1 MAQKRFNME
10 GGFITNGDSQ
20 VEGNLSVTGSPT
32 LIDHVTTKV
41 YVDTAIAGVAG
52 NQQGISGNGDL
63 FMSGHIIP
71 TIDSDGTTGYD
82 LGSPAMKW
90 RDLYLSEGSLYIDGQ
105 KVIESDAGTIV
116 VQADPN
122 QSLTTK
128 VAGTGVLTLDS
139 DTTVNMAGTLQ
150 MATGKKITDQGGNA
164 VVFGDK
170 VDLDNNQIINV
181 GSPTAAG
188 HVTTKGYVDQ
198 EISNV
203 INGAPGALDTLN
215 ELANALGDDANFA
228 GTITNELALKATIAY
243 VDAQIS
249 GVNAGST
256 GATGATGATGPQGE
270 VGPAGSGSTGPQG
283 LQGIQGIQG
292 IQGET
297 GADSVVAGPQGPA
310 GAQGPAGGS
319 GSDGAA
325 GANGVDGVA
334 GAAGADGADGVDG
347 ADGATGATGAQG
359 VQGTSIVGET
369 GPEGPTGPAGPA
381 GADGAGGSGAA
392 PVRVNFI
399 ATAGQTTKTG
409 LTYTVGNIDCYV
421 NGSKMMLGTDFTATD
436 SVSVTFAS
444 ALEIDDEVQ
453 LIMGASSGGGGASS
467 GGGGGATIVDN
478 FDGLIALT
486 GMTAG
491 SQAYVTATN
500 KLFFYTGVGW
510 YLIATVQNDAPSAIT
525 GVEGS
530 YSLAIDGTATTITA
544 VSTDPEGFPLTWT
557 YVASGLGSIATVSQ
571 ADNVFTVT
579 PSTDEVNEG
588 SFTLTISAT
597 DGINGAVS
605 TIPSFA
611 LLFVVPNSN
620 YTTLLATAV
629 STGENNNIT
638 DASSNNHTITVAGD
652 TYAGTFSPYRHGG
665 YSTQFD
671 GASDYLE
678 IYNDSSLVLAGSP
691 WTIECWVKPSGNY
704 STYRTIFAKRAGT
717 TSYEGYLRL
726 STGVVSFYNGTNY
739 ESTTVLDANSWSHVA
754 YVYDGS
760 NINIYVNGVRVLT
773 TAVTIT
779 EYNHPIWIGG
789 VTSHNEWFQ
798 GNIRDFRILKGTALY
813 TGTTLTPPTEPLT
826 AITNT
831 SLLICQLPYIVD
843 VSTNAHDI
851 TVNGN
856 VYTAPLNTYDYAA
869 YSAGTNGGSV
879 YFDGVGDMLSIPA
892 SNQLEP
898 LGDDF
903 TYEWW
908 WYPTTFSGRQWF
920 FHTGT
925 DYWLGVD
932 FTSARGLGMWA
943 SSNGT
948 SWDLLHSDGGGNGI
962 SNTNPILKT
971 WNHIAYTRSGNTFTL
986 WLNGTSIVSVN
997 GITGSIV
1004 DRSSEAKV
1012 IGSWALSSPQFP
1024 LTGYMSDFR
1033 FSSGLARYTSTFT
1046 PPTAPLSSSGS
1057 SLHIKGTDA
1066 SIVDKSQV
1074 SNLKLVGNTTA
1085 STTQIKYGNSSMY
1098 FDGVGDYLTS
1108 ATTSAETMEL
1118 GTGDFTMECWLY
1130 PTAASGYSMIFDHG
1144 VTVSDISFGL
1154 KATTLQPYLYTS
1166 GFVINGS
1173 SNAQLNVWQHIA
1185 LVRNSGT
1192 ITIYLNGIGIGS
1204 TSTVYNYTAQ
1214 NFMIGGAHDG
1224 LSFFKGYM
1232 QDYRITKGL
1241 ARYTTNFTP
1250 PTESL
1255 KG

>member
-1 MAQKRFNME
+1 MNVA
-10 GGFITNGDSQ
+10 
-20 VEGNLSVTGSPT
+20 T
-32 LIDHVTTKV
+32 LLNDDGTVKTTK
-41 YVDTAIAGVAG
+41 YTA
-52 NQQGISGNGDL
+52 
-63 FMSGHIIP
+63 
-71 TIDSDGTTGYD
+71 
-82 LGSPAMKW
+82 
-90 RDLYLSEGSLYIDGQ
+90 
-105 KVIESDAGTIV
+105 
-116 VQADPN
+116 
-122 QSLTTK
+122 
-128 VAGTGVLTLDS
+128 
-139 DTTVNMAGTLQ
+139 
-150 MATGKKITDQGGNA
+150 
-164 VVFGDK
+164 
-170 VDLDNNQIINV
+170 
-181 GSPTAAG
+181 
-188 HVTTKGYVDQ
+188 
-198 EISNV
+198 
-203 INGAPGALDTLN
+203 
-215 ELANALGDDANFA
+215 
-228 GTITNELALKATIAY
+228 
-243 VDAQIS
+243 
-249 GVNAGST
+249 
-256 GATGATGATGPQGE
+256 
-270 VGPAGSGSTGPQG
+270 
-283 LQGIQGIQG
+283 
-292 IQGET
+292 
-297 GADSVVAGPQGPA
+297 
-310 GAQGPAGGS
+310 
-319 GSDGAA
+319 
-325 GANGVDGVA
+325 
-334 GAAGADGADGVDG
+334 
-347 ADGATGATGAQG
+347 
-359 VQGTSIVGET
+359 
-369 GPEGPTGPAGPA
+369 
-381 GADGAGGSGAA
+381 
-392 PVRVNFI
+392 
-399 ATAGQTTKTG
+399 
-409 LTYTVGNIDCYV
+409 
-421 NGSKMMLGTDFTATD
+421 
-436 SVSVTFAS
+436 
-444 ALEIDDEVQ
+444 
-453 LIMGASSGGGGASS
+453 GGGGT
-467 GGGGGATIVDN
+467 TIVAN

-525 GVEGS
+525 GVNAS

-579 PSTDEVNEG
+579 PSTDEANTG

-611 LLFVVPNSN
+611 LEFIVPNSK

-629 STGENNNIT
+629 STGDNNNIT

-652 TYAGTFSPYRHGG
+652 TYAGSFSPYRHGG

-754 YVYDGS
+754 WVYDGA

-773 TAVTIT
+773 SAATIT

-789 VTSHNEWFQ
+789 VASHNEWFQ

-843 VSTNAHDI
+843 VSINPHDI

-856 VYTAPLNTYDYAA
+856 VSTTPFNTYDYAP

-879 YFDGVGDMLSIPA
+879 HFDGAGDMLSIPA

-948 SWDLLHSDGGGNGI
+948 SWDLLNSDGGGNGI

-1046 PPTAPLSSSGS
+1046 LPTAPLSSSGS

-1074 SNLKLVGNTTA
+1074 SNLRMVGNTIA
-1085 STTQIKYGNSSMY
+1085 STTQTKYGNSSIY
-1098 FDGVGDYLTS
+1098 FTGASPGDAVTAS
-1108 ATTSAETMEL
+1108 SSDFAF
-1118 GTGDFTMECWLY
+1118 GTGDFTVEFWSYNTSLHNWVTMASSSPRSATGWSCGTDAAG
-1130 PTAASGYSMIFDHG
+1130 TAAWYCQAIGRILESPSGTYTLNTWHHTAYVRSNGTIKVYVDG
-1144 VTVSDISFGL
+1144 VERDSATDTINYAKTDFCIGALDNGSEYMVGYMDDIRIS
-1154 KATTLQPYLYTS
+1154 KTALYT
-1166 GFVINGS
+1166 
-1173 SNAQLNVWQHIA
+1173 A
-1185 LVRNSGT
+1185 
-1192 ITIYLNGIGIGS
+1192 
-1204 TSTVYNYTAQ
+1204 
-1214 NFMIGGAHDG
+1214 
-1224 LSFFKGYM
+1224 
-1232 QDYRITKGL
+1232 
-1241 ARYTTNFTP
+1241 NFTP

>member
-1 MAQKRFNME
+1 MSNAMN
-10 GGFITNGDSQ
+10 
-20 VEGNLSVTGSPT
+20 VAT
-32 LIDHVTTKV
+32 LLNDDGTVKTTK
-41 YVDTAIAGVAG
+41 YTA
-52 NQQGISGNGDL
+52 
-63 FMSGHIIP
+63 
-71 TIDSDGTTGYD
+71 
-82 LGSPAMKW
+82 
-90 RDLYLSEGSLYIDGQ
+90 
-105 KVIESDAGTIV
+105 
-116 VQADPN
+116 
-122 QSLTTK
+122 
-128 VAGTGVLTLDS
+128 
-139 DTTVNMAGTLQ
+139 
-150 MATGKKITDQGGNA
+150 
-164 VVFGDK
+164 
-170 VDLDNNQIINV
+170 
-181 GSPTAAG
+181 
-188 HVTTKGYVDQ
+188 
-198 EISNV
+198 
-203 INGAPGALDTLN
+203 
-215 ELANALGDDANFA
+215 
-228 GTITNELALKATIAY
+228 
-243 VDAQIS
+243 
-249 GVNAGST
+249 
-256 GATGATGATGPQGE
+256 
-270 VGPAGSGSTGPQG
+270 
-283 LQGIQGIQG
+283 
-292 IQGET
+292 
-297 GADSVVAGPQGPA
+297 
-310 GAQGPAGGS
+310 
-319 GSDGAA
+319 
-325 GANGVDGVA
+325 
-334 GAAGADGADGVDG
+334 
-347 ADGATGATGAQG
+347 
-359 VQGTSIVGET
+359 
-369 GPEGPTGPAGPA
+369 
-381 GADGAGGSGAA
+381 
-392 PVRVNFI
+392 
-399 ATAGQTTKTG
+399 
-409 LTYTVGNIDCYV
+409 
-421 NGSKMMLGTDFTATD
+421 
-436 SVSVTFAS
+436 
-444 ALEIDDEVQ
+444 
-453 LIMGASSGGGGASS
+453 
-467 GGGGGATIVDN
+467 GGGGGGGGGTTIVAN

-500 KLFFYTGVGW
+500 NLYFYTGVGW

-557 YVASGLGSIATVSQ
+557 YTASGLGSIATVSQ

-579 PSTDEVNEG
+579 PSTDEANTG

-611 LLFVVPNSN
+611 LEFTVPNSK

-629 STGENNNIT
+629 STGDNNNIT

-652 TYAGTFSPYRHGG
+652 TYAGSFSPYRHGG

-717 TSYEGYLRL
+717 TSYEGYLRV

-754 YVYDGS
+754 YVYDGA

-773 TAVTIT
+773 SATTIT

-789 VTSHNEWFQ
+789 VSGHTEWFQ

-843 VSTNAHDI
+843 VSINPHDI

-856 VYTAPLNTYDYAA
+856 VSTTPFNTYDYAA

-948 SWDLLHSDGGGNGI
+948 SWDLLNSDGGGNGI

-1074 SNLKLVGNTTA
+1074 SNLKMVGNTIA
-1085 STTQIKYGNSSMY
+1085 STTQTKYGNSSIY
-1098 FDGVGDYLTS
+1098 FTGASPGDAVTAS
-1108 ATTSAETMEL
+1108 SSDFAF
-1118 GTGDFTMECWLY
+1118 GTGDFTVEFWSYNTSLHNWVTMASSSPRSATGWSCGTDAAG
-1130 PTAASGYSMIFDHG
+1130 TAAWYCQAIGRILESPAGTYTANTWHHTAYVRSNGTIKVYVDG
-1144 VTVSDISFGL
+1144 VERDS
-1154 KATTLQPYLYTS
+1154 ATDTINYDKTDFCIGALD
-1166 GFVINGS
+1166 NGS
-1173 SNAQLNVWQHIA
+1173 EYMVGYMDDIRISKTAI
-1185 LVRNSGT
+1185 
-1192 ITIYLNGIGIGS
+1192 
-1204 TSTVYNYTAQ
+1204 YTA
-1214 NFMIGGAHDG
+1214 
-1224 LSFFKGYM
+1224 
-1232 QDYRITKGL
+1232 
-1241 ARYTTNFTP
+1241 NFTP

>member
-1 MAQKRFNME
+1 MNIA
-10 GGFITNGDSQ
+10 
-20 VEGNLSVTGSPT
+20 T
-32 LIDHVTTKV
+32 LLNADGTVKTTK
-41 YVDTAIAGVAG
+41 YTA
-52 NQQGISGNGDL
+52 
-63 FMSGHIIP
+63 
-71 TIDSDGTTGYD
+71 
-82 LGSPAMKW
+82 
-90 RDLYLSEGSLYIDGQ
+90 
-105 KVIESDAGTIV
+105 
-116 VQADPN
+116 
-122 QSLTTK
+122 
-128 VAGTGVLTLDS
+128 
-139 DTTVNMAGTLQ
+139 
-150 MATGKKITDQGGNA
+150 
-164 VVFGDK
+164 
-170 VDLDNNQIINV
+170 
-181 GSPTAAG
+181 
-188 HVTTKGYVDQ
+188 
-198 EISNV
+198 
-203 INGAPGALDTLN
+203 
-215 ELANALGDDANFA
+215 
-228 GTITNELALKATIAY
+228 
-243 VDAQIS
+243 
-249 GVNAGST
+249 
-256 GATGATGATGPQGE
+256 
-270 VGPAGSGSTGPQG
+270 
-283 LQGIQGIQG
+283 
-292 IQGET
+292 
-297 GADSVVAGPQGPA
+297 
-310 GAQGPAGGS
+310 
-319 GSDGAA
+319 
-325 GANGVDGVA
+325 
-334 GAAGADGADGVDG
+334 
-347 ADGATGATGAQG
+347 
-359 VQGTSIVGET
+359 
-369 GPEGPTGPAGPA
+369 
-381 GADGAGGSGAA
+381 
-392 PVRVNFI
+392 
-399 ATAGQTTKTG
+399 
-409 LTYTVGNIDCYV
+409 
-421 NGSKMMLGTDFTATD
+421 
-436 SVSVTFAS
+436 
-444 ALEIDDEVQ
+444 
-453 LIMGASSGGGGASS
+453 
-467 GGGGGATIVDN
+467 GGGGGGTTIVEN

-557 YVASGLGSIATVSQ
+557 YIASGLGSIATVSQ

-579 PSTDEVNEG
+579 PSTDEANAG

-611 LLFVVPNSN
+611 LAFVIPNSK
-620 YTTLLATAV
+620 YTTLLAKAV
-629 STGENNNIT
+629 STGDNNNIT
-638 DASSNNHTITVAGD
+638 DASSNNHTITVVGGD
-652 TYAGTFSPYRHGG
+652 IYAGSFSPYRHGG

-704 STYRTIFAKRAGT
+704 SKYRTIFAKRAGT
-717 TSYEGYLRL
+717 TSYEGYLRI

-754 YVYDGS
+754 WVYDGA

-773 TAVTIT
+773 SAVTIT

-789 VTSHNEWFQ
+789 VTGHNEWFQ

-826 AITNT
+826 DITNT
-831 SLLICQLPYIVD
+831 SFLTCQSPYIVD
-843 VSTNAHDI
+843 GSTNAHDI

-856 VYTAPLNTYDYAA
+856 VSTTPFNTYDYAA

-908 WYPTTFSGRQWF
+908 WYPTQTDHRQWF

-932 FTSARGLGMWA
+932 FTAARGLGMWA

-948 SWDLLHSDGGGNGI
+948 SWDLLNADGGGNGI
-962 SNTNPILKT
+962 SNTNPINKF

-986 WLNGTSIVSVN
+986 WLNGKSIVSVN

-1074 SNLKLVGNTTA
+1074 SNLKMVGNTTG
-1085 STTQIKYGNSSMY
+1085 STTQVKFTDTKSMY
-1098 FDGVGDYLTS
+1098 FDGVGDYLTAAS
-1108 ATTSAETMEL
+1108 PATMGI
-1118 GTGDFTMECWLY
+1118 GTGDFTIECWFY
-1130 PTAASGYSMIFDHG
+1130 ATDGAIDVG
-1144 VTVSDISFGL
+1144 VWDTHSQSSSSDGL
-1154 KATTLQPYLYTS
+1154 TLTRITATTFRVWDTS
-1166 GFVINGS
+1166 QILVS
-1173 SNAQLNVWQHIA
+1173 SATAITDNWNHLAV
-1185 LVRNSGT
+1185 VRNSGT
-1192 ITIYLNGIGIGS
+1192 LELFVNGVSQGTVSNS
-1204 TSTVYNYTAQ
+1204 TNMNSAQ
-1214 NFMIGGAHDG
+1214 EMMIGAGRYSGEGAAPTT
-1224 LSFFKGYM
+1224 FVKGYM
-1232 QDYRITKGL
+1232 QDFRITTGL

>member
-1 MAQKRFNME
+1 MSNAMN
-10 GGFITNGDSQ
+10 
-20 VEGNLSVTGSPT
+20 VAT
-32 LIDHVTTKV
+32 LLNDDGTVKTTK
-41 YVDTAIAGVAG
+41 YTA
-52 NQQGISGNGDL
+52 
-63 FMSGHIIP
+63 
-71 TIDSDGTTGYD
+71 
-82 LGSPAMKW
+82 
-90 RDLYLSEGSLYIDGQ
+90 
-105 KVIESDAGTIV
+105 
-116 VQADPN
+116 
-122 QSLTTK
+122 
-128 VAGTGVLTLDS
+128 
-139 DTTVNMAGTLQ
+139 
-150 MATGKKITDQGGNA
+150 
-164 VVFGDK
+164 
-170 VDLDNNQIINV
+170 
-181 GSPTAAG
+181 
-188 HVTTKGYVDQ
+188 
-198 EISNV
+198 
-203 INGAPGALDTLN
+203 
-215 ELANALGDDANFA
+215 
-228 GTITNELALKATIAY
+228 
-243 VDAQIS
+243 
-249 GVNAGST
+249 
-256 GATGATGATGPQGE
+256 
-270 VGPAGSGSTGPQG
+270 
-283 LQGIQGIQG
+283 
-292 IQGET
+292 
-297 GADSVVAGPQGPA
+297 
-310 GAQGPAGGS
+310 
-319 GSDGAA
+319 
-325 GANGVDGVA
+325 
-334 GAAGADGADGVDG
+334 
-347 ADGATGATGAQG
+347 
-359 VQGTSIVGET
+359 
-369 GPEGPTGPAGPA
+369 
-381 GADGAGGSGAA
+381 
-392 PVRVNFI
+392 
-399 ATAGQTTKTG
+399 
-409 LTYTVGNIDCYV
+409 
-421 NGSKMMLGTDFTATD
+421 
-436 SVSVTFAS
+436 
-444 ALEIDDEVQ
+444 
-453 LIMGASSGGGGASS
+453 GGGGT
-467 GGGGGATIVDN
+467 TIVAN

-491 SQAYVTATN
+491 SQAYVTETN

-579 PSTDEVNEG
+579 PSTDEANTG

-605 TIPSFA
+605 TIPSFS
-611 LLFVVPNSN
+611 LEFVIPNSK

-629 STGENNNIT
+629 STGDNNNIT

-652 TYAGTFSPYRHGG
+652 TYAGSFSPYRHGG

-717 TSYEGYLRL
+717 TSYEGYLKL
-726 STGVVSFYNGTNY
+726 NTGVVSFYNGTNY

-789 VTSHNEWFQ
+789 VSGHTEWFQ

-843 VSTNAHDI
+843 VSINPHDI

-856 VYTAPLNTYDYAA
+856 VSTTPFNTYDYAA

-908 WYPTTFSGRQWF
+908 WYPTQTDHRQWF

-932 FTSARGLGMWA
+932 FTAARGLGMWA

-948 SWDLLHSDGGGNGI
+948 SWDLLNADGGGNGI
-962 SNTNPILKT
+962 SNTNPINKF

-1074 SNLKLVGNTTA
+1074 SNLKMVGNTTG
-1085 STTQIKYGNSSMY
+1085 STTQVRFTDTKSMY
-1098 FDGVGDYLTS
+1098 FDGTGDYIITPQQ
-1108 ATTSAETMEL
+1108 EL
-1118 GTGDFTMECWLY
+1118 GTEDFTIEGWHYLLSRAN
-1130 PTAASGYSMIFDHG
+1130 TKNGIFG
-1144 VTVSDISFGL
+1144 N
-1154 KATTLQPYLYTS
+1154 YTS
-1166 GFVINGS
+1166 YTGGSLGMFAGHSSGTATSYQVSYNGAAFPNSVIQGGTIVYNQWVHF
-1173 SNAQLNVWQHIA
+1173 AV
-1185 LVRNSGT
+1185 VRNSGT
-1192 ITIYLNGIGIGS
+1192 MSLYIDGTSVGSISATASLNGVGSDFVVGSPSDQLGIGI
-1204 TSTVYNYTAQ
+1204 Y
-1214 NFMIGGAHDG
+1214 
-1224 LSFFKGYM
+1224 GYL
-1232 QDYRITKGL
+1232 QDFRITNGL
-1241 ARYTTNFTP
+1241 ARYTANFTP